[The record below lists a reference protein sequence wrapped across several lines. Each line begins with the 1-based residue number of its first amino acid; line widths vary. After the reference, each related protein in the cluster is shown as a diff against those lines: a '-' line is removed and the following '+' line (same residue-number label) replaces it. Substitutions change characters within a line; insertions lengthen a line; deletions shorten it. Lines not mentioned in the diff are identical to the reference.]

1 MTISEKIAAVLL
13 SFLIALSSFVA
24 ILSFALSRTVCDPNF
39 MVKVLT
45 KHHYYDSIFEEYCD
59 SVESLAIPAGIDEG
73 VFSGVV
79 KKQEFC
85 DSINKI
91 LFSAYSDQASYAGDA
106 FDYEVIYNRFY
117 SAMTEF
123 AENKGI
129 DVNDELAEGLDNVS
143 TLCASTCRTYC
154 TLPFIDTIGGYASE
168 YSKYFSLAS
177 LLATV
182 FSVFL
187 IVILCISKKW
197 RRISLLLASI
207 SAMTDGLM
215 LAIAPAVILVSGKI
229 KHLQIN
235 LKSLY
240 LFAVGY
246 SEDLLQ
252 SIFISGII
260 LIVVSIVLFVI
271 YNLIKKLQ
279 ETDFYE

>member
-24 ILSFALSRTVCDPNF
+24 ILSFALSRTVCNPDF
-39 MVKVLT
+39 MVKVLS
-45 KHHYYDSIFEEYCD
+45 KHRYYDSIFEEYCD

-73 VFSGVV
+73 IFSGVV

-85 DSINKI
+85 DNINKI
-91 LFSAYSDQASYAGDA
+91 LYSAYKNESSYAGDS
-106 FDYEVIYNRFY
+106 FDYEGIYNRFY

-129 DVNDELAEGLDNVS
+129 AVTDELTEGLDNVS

-177 LLATV
+177 LLAAV

-197 RRISLLLASI
+197 RRISLFLASI

-215 LAIAPAVILVSGKI
+215 LALAPAALLTSGKI
-229 KHLQIN
+229 KYLQIN

-252 SIFISGII
+252 IIFISGII
-260 LIVVSIVLFVI
+260 LIALSIILFIVYIFMKKRQGTVS
-271 YNLIKKLQ
+271 
-279 ETDFYE
+279 YE